1 MESGNSAVDRQERE
15 DREAELYSG
24 ELKASEMTNEEKEA
38 QEVKL
43 EEEDYSL
50 LKAIA
55 VRFNT
60 TAAEEARTILVKY
73 GSLFKA
79 SGEQTEKPGSAT
91 EDFSLRGEVFSL
103 AKETVEALELARK
116 DLSLDTREATY
127 TLIIKGFLKYGRQG
141 VKPGKPAGK

>member
-38 QEVKL
+38 LAWDDYVSEYQEAQEVKL

-55 VRFNT
+55 GKFNT
-60 TAAEEARTILVKY
+60 TAAE
-73 GSLFKA
+73 
-79 SGEQTEKPGSAT
+79 
-91 EDFSLRGEVFSL
+91 
-103 AKETVEALELARK
+103 EALELARK
-116 DLSLDTREATY
+116 DLGLDTREATY